1 MSRFYSKNE
10 VTSWKIPN
18 YWDVIAL
25 VLVLSIII
33 GLALGTKQMV
43 APYHLGETIHISLN
57 PLYLP
62 YYALRTVLRLFIAL
76 AFSLLFTFVFGTLAA
91 KNKHAERVII
101 PMIDILQSVPVLSFL
116 SISITGFIALF
127 RGSMLGPECAAIF
140 VIFTAQVWNMTLS
153 FYQSMRT
160 VPAEFREAARIFHLS
175 TWQCFWRIEVPFSM
189 PGLLW
194 NMMMSMS
201 GSWFFIIASEA
212 VSTANQNIT
221 LPGIGS
227 YISLAIYHANSHAI
241 IYAIITMLL
250 VIFLYDQFLFRPL
263 VYWVDRFKAEQ
274 DEDIEPARSWLVTLF
289 QRTKVMRHSIK
300 WLAVMGDIFL
310 NLPFL
315 SYKKFKPKTTTH
327 SPIAEHT
334 AIAFYY
340 IALIAALLVAA
351 ITVTRFILAHVTLGE
366 LKHVLLLG
374 TFTAARVMVLI
385 AICSLIWV
393 PIGVWIGL
401 RPKVA
406 GIIQPI
412 AQFLAAFPA
421 NLLFPVVAMLMI
433 RFQLSAEIWVAPLM
447 VLGTQWYILFNVIA
461 GASALPKDIK
471 QAAAISQVKGWLWWK
486 RLILPGIAP
495 YFVTGAIT
503 AAGGAWNASIV
514 AEVIIWGSTKLKAT
528 GLGAYITDS
537 FANGD
542 FVRVAF
548 GTIIMCIF
556 VLTINRLFWRP
567 LYNKAVARYQIGD

>member
-1 MSRFYSKNE
+1 MSQLYSKNE
-10 VTSWKIPN
+10 VTSWEIPN
-18 YWDVIAL
+18 YWDIIAL
-25 VLVLSIII
+25 ILVLSIII

-76 AFSLLFTFVFGTLAA
+76 AFSLIFTFVFGTLAA

-101 PMIDILQSVPVLSFL
+101 PIIDILQSVPVLSFL

-140 VIFTAQVWNMTLS
+140 VIFTAQVWNMVLS

-160 VPAEFREAARIFHLS
+160 VPAEFREASRIFHLS
-175 TWQCFWRIEVPFSM
+175 TWQCFWRIEVPFAM

-241 IYAIITMLL
+241 IYAIITMLV

-274 DEDIEPARSWLVTLF
+274 DEDIEPARSWLVSLF

-300 WLAVMGDIFL
+300 WLTIMGDIFL

-315 SYKKFKPKTTTH
+315 SHKKFKLKTTTH

-351 ITVTRFILAHVTLGE
+351 ITVARFILVHVTLGE

-401 RPKVA
+401 RPRVA

-514 AEVIIWGSTKLKAT
+514 AEVIIWGTTKLKAT

>member
-1 MSRFYSKNE
+1 MFQLYSKNE
-10 VTSWKIPN
+10 TTNWSIPN
-18 YWDVIAL
+18 YWDIVAL
-25 VLVLSIII
+25 LVVLAIII
-33 GLALGTKQMV
+33 GLAIGAKQMV
-43 APYHLGETIHISLN
+43 SPYHLGEVMTIHLD
-57 PLYLP
+57 PRYLP

-76 AFSLLFTFVFGTLAA
+76 FFSLAFTFVFGTLAA
-91 KNKHAERVII
+91 KNRHAERVII
-101 PMIDILQSVPVLSFL
+101 PAIDILQSVPVLSFL
-116 SISITGFIALF
+116 SITIIGFIALF
-127 RGSMLGPECAAIF
+127 KGNMLGPECAAIF
-140 VIFTAQVWNMTLS
+140 VIFTSQVWNMTLS

-160 VPAEFREAARIFHLS
+160 VPAEFREASRIFHLS
-175 TWQCFWRIEVPFSM
+175 IWQCFWRIEVPFAM

-212 VSTANQNIT
+212 ISIANQHIT

-227 YISLAIYHANSHAI
+227 YISLAIYQANSHAI
-241 IYAIITMLL
+241 IYAIVTMLL
-250 VIFLYDQFLFRPL
+250 VIFLYDQLLFRPL

-274 DEDIEPARSWLVTLF
+274 DEDIEPARSWLIILF
-289 QRTKVMRHSIK
+289 QRTNLMRRSTK
-300 WLAVMGDIFL
+300 WLSVLGDVFL
-310 NLPFL
+310 NLPL
-315 SYKKFKPKTTTH
+315 LNHKKFTIKSSAH
-327 SPIAEHT
+327 SRFAEHT

-340 IALIAALLVAA
+340 IALVAALLVAA
-351 ITVTRFILAHVTLGE
+351 FTVIKFILTNVTLEE

-374 TFTAARVMVLI
+374 SFTAARVMVLI
-385 AICSLIWV
+385 ALCSLIWV

-401 RPKVA
+401 RPRVA
-406 GIIQPI
+406 GVIQPI
-412 AQFLAAFPA
+412 AQFLAAFPS

-433 RFQLSAEIWVAPLM
+433 RYKLNVELWVAPLM

-471 QAAAISQVKGWLWWK
+471 QAAAIAQVKGWLWWK

-514 AEVIIWGSTKLKAT
+514 AEVIIWGATKLKAT

-537 FANGD
+537 FTNGD
-542 FVRVAF
+542 FKRVAF

-556 VLTINRLFWRP
+556 VLTINRIFWRP
-567 LYNKAVARYQIGD
+567 LYNKAVARYQIE